1 MTSHWLGVVP
11 PTGTGSWWSDL
22 MNSSLQAV
30 ILLAAAVLA
39 GLVAHAIVFGI
50 VRRFAARTDT
60 PIDNTFVGRLS
71 RPALVILPLLAV
83 QFVMPSLTI
92 TDAERALLR
101 HVVSLVTILA
111 VVWLVVSLIHAGAA
125 IVKSRHD
132 VSVADNYTARRI
144 HTQVNL
150 LSRTLVVFVVIVGT
164 GLALMTFPRVREL
177 GTSLL
182 ASAGIAGIVIGF
194 AARPVLENLI
204 AGVQLALTQP
214 INIDDVVIVE
224 GEWGRIEQITATYVV
239 VKIWDER
246 RLIVPFS
253 KFISEPFQNWTR
265 RTADILGTVFVY
277 ADYTVPVEAVRQE
290 LQRIAENHDKWDGK
304 VCNLQVTDA
313 TPTTVQLR
321 GLVSAGSSGDAWE
334 LRVHVR
340 EKLIEFLQRDYPEAL
355 PRSRVSLHEDGTV
368 PKSTSSS
375 AAAPKPRQQKKKGN
389 SGRSKKTA

>member
-1 MTSHWLGVVP
+1 
-11 PTGTGSWWSDL
+11 
-22 MNSSLQAV
+22 MNETLQAWMMLV
-30 ILLAAAVLA
+30 VAAVGGFVL
-39 GLVAHAIVFGI
+39 HAIVFSI
-50 VRRFAARTDT
+50 LRRFAGRTDT
-60 PIDNTFVGRLS
+60 TIDNAFVDRLA
-71 RPALVILPLLAV
+71 RPAWIILPVLAV
-83 QFVMPSLTI
+83 QFVMPSQAAIPDGQRL
-92 TDAERALLR
+92 LLR
-101 HVVSLVTILA
+101 HVVSLITILA
-111 VVWLVVSLIHAGAA
+111 VVWLIVALIHAGANL
-125 IVKSRHD
+125 VKGRHD
-132 VSVADNYTARRI
+132 VSVADNYLARRM

-150 LSRTLVVFVVIVGT
+150 LSRTLVVFVVIIGI

-214 INIDDVVIVE
+214 INIDDVVIIE
-224 GEWGRIEQITATYVV
+224 GEWGRIEQFTSTYVV

-290 LQRIAENHDKWDGK
+290 LRRIAENHEKWDGK

-321 GLVSAGSSGDAWE
+321 GLVSAGNSGDAWD

-340 EKLIEFLQRDYPEAL
+340 EQLIAFLQREYPETL
-355 PRSRVSLHEDGTV
+355 PRSRVSLHEDGTA
-368 PKSTSSS
+368 PQATAPS
-375 AAAPKPRQQKKKGN
+375 AATPKPRQQKKKGK
-389 SGRSKKTA
+389 SGRTKKRA